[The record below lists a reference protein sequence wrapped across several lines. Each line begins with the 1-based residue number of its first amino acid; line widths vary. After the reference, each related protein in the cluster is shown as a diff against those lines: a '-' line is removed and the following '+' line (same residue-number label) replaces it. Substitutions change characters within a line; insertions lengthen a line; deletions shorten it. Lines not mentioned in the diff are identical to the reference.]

1 MVMLNWNHKPLF
13 VQHLVLHA
21 TRPTSVMPLDHS
33 GDGPL
38 AVDTMANSSSTAAS
52 VILSPFQHNGL
63 DKTANVYWWAA
74 SGLAVW
80 FLLIHTPPLLIQ
92 RHVWKFQDPLLI
104 LHLMGA
110 GGVYL
115 ACIHN
120 ALLNPSTFAG
130 RSKSWHVNVG
140 RLGLLLGTVG
150 ALSGAVLTWT
160 RLDQVELGFAIGISI
175 GGVFQLLAQWRG
187 YHYIRNYQRVVDEL
201 QKLDYTTMT
210 SPHDS
215 TSQQQQQ

>member
-1 MVMLNWNHKPLF
+1 MV
-13 VQHLVLHA
+13 
-21 TRPTSVMPLDHS
+21 
-33 GDGPL
+33 
-38 AVDTMANSSSTAAS
+38 
-52 VILSPFQHNGL
+52 SPGGVCC
-63 DKTANVYWWAA
+63 DNVYWWAA

-80 FLLIHTPPLLIQ
+80 FLLIHTPPLLMQ
-92 RHVWKFQDPLLI
+92 RQIWKFQDPLLI

-120 ALLNPSTFAG
+120 ALLTPSTFEG

-160 RLDQVELGFAIGISI
+160 VDTIGS
-175 GGVFQLLAQWRG
+175 G
-187 YHYIRNYQRVVDEL
+187 RVGL
-201 QKLDYTTMT
+201 C
-210 SPHDS
+210 HWH
-215 TSQQQQQ
+215 